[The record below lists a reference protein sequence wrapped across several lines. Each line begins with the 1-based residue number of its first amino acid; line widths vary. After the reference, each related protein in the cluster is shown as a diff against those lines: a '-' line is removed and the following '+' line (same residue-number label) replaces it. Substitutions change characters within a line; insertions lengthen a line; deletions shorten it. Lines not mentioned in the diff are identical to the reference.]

1 MSNLSKINSK
11 ILSLENLNNQV
22 NSWKIDGL
30 KVVFTNGCFD
40 LLHRGHIEVLSKAAD
55 LGDRLIVGMNSDTS
69 IVKLKGKKR
78 PILDESSRSII
89 LASLS
94 FVDAVVVFTEETP
107 LNLIINLKPDIVAKG
122 GDYDISSIVGHDF
135 IQKYG
140 GEVVLIPFINGFS
153 STQIINTIKKS

>member
-1 MSNLSKINSK
+1 MCIRDS
-11 ILSLENLNNQV
+11 
-22 NSWKIDGL
+22 
-30 KVVFTNGCFD
+30 
-40 LLHRGHIEVLSKAAD
+40 LHRGHIEVLSKAAD

-69 IVKLKGKKR
+69 IMKLKGEKR

-122 GDYDISSIVGHDF
+122 GDYDIGSIVGHDF

>member
-1 MSNLSKINSK
+1 MSHLKSINTKIFYLK
-11 ILSLENLNNQV
+11 SLKEKVSN
-22 NSWKIDGL
+22 WKKAGE

-69 IVKLKGKKR
+69 IMKLKGEKR

>member
-69 IVKLKGKKR
+69 IMKLKGEKR
-78 PILDESSRSII
+78 PILDEASRSII

-107 LNLIINLKPDIVAKG
+107 LNLIINLKPDIVDKG

>member
-122 GDYDISSIVGHDF
+122 GDYDIISIVGHNF